1 MGPVH
6 SDDRLRRNGSVVVK
20 TAARR
25 FSLKDWL
32 DLGLQAL
39 AEAGPASLTIEA
51 LCQRA
56 GKTKGSFYAH
66 FVTSEAYL
74 TALAEH
80 WREDYTRR
88 LVEAADMGG
97 QPDARLSLLDQM
109 ALRLDSRVEQ
119 GMRRIAVNDAGVMRV
134 CTEVDRQRIAYLA
147 ELHRASGRFDDKNA
161 LALARLEYAA
171 FVGFQQIDTGAGSAG
186 AAESYQLFLKLTG
199 RSRSPHGEA
208 LDSDLPLS
216 AVSPSTFSDS

>member
-6 SDDRLRRNGSVVVK
+6 SHGRLWRTGPVVVK
-20 TAARR
+20 AAARR

-32 DLGLQAL
+32 DLGLEGL
-39 AEAGPASLTIEA
+39 AEAGPAGVTIEA
-51 LCQRA
+51 LCRRG

-80 WREDYTRR
+80 WHATYTRR
-88 LVEAADMGG
+88 LVEAADTGE
-97 QPDARLSLLDQM
+97 QPDVRLSLLDQM

-119 GMRRIAVNDAGVMRV
+119 GMRRLAANDTAVMRV
-134 CTEVDRQRIAYLA
+134 CTEVDRERIAYLA
-147 ELHRASGRFDDKNA
+147 GLHRASGRFDDKNA
-161 LALARLEYAA
+161 HTLARLEYAA

-199 RSRSPHGEA
+199 R
-208 LDSDLPLS
+208 D
-216 AVSPSTFSDS
+216 

>member
-6 SDDRLRRNGSVVVK
+6 SHGRLRRTGSVVVK
-20 TAARR
+20 AVARR

-32 DLGLQAL
+32 DLGLEAL
-39 AEAGPASLTIEA
+39 AEAGPAGLTIEA

-80 WREDYTRR
+80 WREAYTRR
-88 LVEAADMGG
+88 LVEAADTGE
-97 QPDARLSLLDQM
+97 QPDARLFLLDQM

-119 GMRRIAVNDAGVMRV
+119 GMRRLAANDAGVMRI
-134 CTEVDRQRIAYLA
+134 CTEVDRERIAYLA
-147 ELHRASGRFDDKNA
+147 GLHRASGRFDDRNA
-161 LALARLEYAA
+161 LALARLEYAT
-171 FVGFQQIDTGAGSAG
+171 FIGFQQIDTGTGSAG

-199 RSRSPHGEA
+199 RI
-208 LDSDLPLS
+208 
-216 AVSPSTFSDS
+216 